1 MSYEVLLA
9 FIGACWLL
17 AWTPGPM
24 MSLILAN
31 VAAHGLHAGLWTIAG
46 SLVGLS
52 LLVSAAALGMNSL
65 MVFMSDWFDVLRW
78 IGALY
83 LAWLGFDRLRRV
95 WKGGSGLAG
104 TARAPTSRSW
114 CLQALAV
121 SLSNPKVLLF
131 LGAFLPQFV
140 DTSGNVELQ
149 LTILAVT
156 FVIVIGV
163 ADVCYT
169 LVLGR
174 MRNFFANGRLKLLDG
189 ASGVLL
195 LLGGLVLATARR
207 P

>member
-78 IGALY
+78 FGALY

-95 WKGGSGLAG
+95 GKGGSGLAS

-114 CLQALAV
+114 FLQALAV

-174 MRNFFANGRLKLLDG
+174 MRDFFANGRLKLLDG

-195 LLGGLVLATARR
+195 LLGGIVLATARR